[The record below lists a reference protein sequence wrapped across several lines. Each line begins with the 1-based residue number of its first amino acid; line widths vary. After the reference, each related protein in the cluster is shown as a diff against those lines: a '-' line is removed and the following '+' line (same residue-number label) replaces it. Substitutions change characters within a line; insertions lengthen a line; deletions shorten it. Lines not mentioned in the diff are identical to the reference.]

1 MKKKSAE
8 KSKTDVV
15 LIGAGIMSATL
26 GVILKEL
33 NPSLKIQIFER
44 LDSSGLESSSAWNNA
59 GTGHAAYCE
68 LNYTPEKNG
77 IVDAKKAVSISE
89 QFEVSKQLWSYL
101 VETGKLKDTS
111 FINSVPHFS
120 FVHGEGNVS
129 YLKKRF
135 DAMKKEPIFSDMLYS
150 DQIETLKE
158 WFPLM
163 MQDRD
168 PNIPVSATRMN
179 LGTDVNFG
187 KLTSDLIA
195 YLSKFDDVEVH
206 FNCDVK
212 EIEKEKKVWE
222 VEVKDL
228 TTGKEIE
235 VETSFVFI
243 GAGGGA
249 LPLLLKTGIPE
260 VEGYGGFPV
269 GGQWLRCKN
278 EEIIRKHEAKVYGK
292 AAIGAPP
299 MSVPHLDSRVIDGKK
314 ELLFGPFAGFST
326 KFLKEGTFWDLPGSI
341 KLSNIIPMMQA
352 GWNNMSLTRY
362 LIQQVMLK
370 PDERVEVLKEFY
382 PNAKLEDWD
391 LEIAGQRVQI
401 IKKGKDGKGTL
412 EFGTEIVNAKDGS
425 IAALLGASPGA
436 STSVAA
442 MLDVIQKCF
451 PKEFKSNEWQEKIK
465 ELIPSF
471 GIQLNDNPEL
481 LVETRKRTSSILG
494 L

>member
-1 MKKKSAE
+1 MKKKSAD
-8 KSKTDVV
+8 KSTDVV

-26 GVILKEL
+26 GVLLKEVK
-33 NPSLKIQIFER
+33 PDLKIQIFER
-44 LDSSGLESSSAWNNA
+44 LDASGLESSSAWNNA

-77 IVDAKKAVSISE
+77 TVDPAKAVSISE
-89 QFEVSKQLWSYL
+89 QFEVSKQFWASL
-101 VETGKLKDTS
+101 VEQGKLKNTD
-111 FINSVPHFS
+111 FINTVPHFS
-120 FVHGEGNVS
+120 FVHGESNVKF
-129 YLKKRF
+129 LKKRF
-135 DAMKKEPIFSDMLYS
+135 DAMFSQPMFKDMVYS
-150 DQIETLKE
+150 EDIDTLKE

-163 MQDRD
+163 MGDRD
-168 PNIPVSATRMN
+168 PSVPVAATRMD

-187 KLTSDLIA
+187 KLTTDLIA
-195 YLSKFDDVEVH
+195 YLKTYEDVTIH
-206 FNCDVK
+206 YNCDVK
-212 EIEKEKKVWE
+212 DIEREGKGWE
-222 VEVKDL
+222 VEIKDL
-228 TTGKEIE
+228 KSGKEFD
-235 VETSFVFI
+235 VEAAFVFI

-249 LPLLLKTGIPE
+249 LPLLSKTGIPE

-278 EEIIRKHEAKVYGK
+278 EEVIKNHDAKVYGK

-341 KLSNIIPMMQA
+341 NLKNIVPMMQA
-352 GWNNMSLTRY
+352 GWSNMSLTRY

-370 PDERVEVLKEFY
+370 PEERVEVLKEFY

-412 EFGTEIVNAKDGS
+412 EFGTEIVSAKDGS
-425 IAALLGASPGA
+425 VAALLGASPGA
-436 STSVAA
+436 STSVSA
-442 MLDVIQKCF
+442 MLTVIEKCF
-451 PKEFKSNEWQEKIK
+451 GKEYNSEEWQARFKNLIPTFGK
-465 ELIPSF
+465 EL
-471 GIQLNDNPEL
+471 NKDEAL
-481 LVETRKRTSSILG
+481 LAQTRKYSSEKLG

>member
-1 MKKKSAE
+1 MKKKSADN
-8 KSKTDVV
+8 STDVV

-26 GVILKEL
+26 GVLLKEVK
-33 NPSLKIQIFER
+33 PDIKIQIIER
-44 LDSSGLESSSAWNNA
+44 LDASGLESSSAWNNA

-77 IVDAKKAVSISE
+77 VIDISKAISISE
-89 QFEVSKQLWSYL
+89 QFEVSKQFWASL
-101 VETGKLKDTS
+101 VEQGKLTNVD

-120 FVHGEGNVS
+120 FVHGESNVN

-135 DAMKKEPIFSDMLYS
+135 EALKAQPLFQEMIYS
-150 DQIETLKE
+150 DDKNTLKE

-163 MQDRD
+163 MEDRD
-168 PNIPVSATRMN
+168 PSTPVSATKMD

-187 KLTSDLIA
+187 KLTSSLIA
-195 YLSKFDDVEVH
+195 YLNTYDDVSILYNCEVK
-206 FNCDVK
+206 D
-212 EIEKEKKVWE
+212 IEKENKAWE
-222 VEVKDL
+222 VEIKDL
-228 TTGKEIE
+228 NTGKEFNIDAN
-235 VETSFVFI
+235 FVFI

-249 LPLLLKTGIPE
+249 LPLLSKTGIPE
-260 VEGYGGFPV
+260 VQGYGGFPV

-278 EEIIRKHEAKVYGK
+278 EEVIKNHEAKVYGK

-341 KLSNIIPMMQA
+341 NLKNIVPMMQA
-352 GWNNMSLTRY
+352 GWSNMSLTRY

-370 PDERVEVLKEFY
+370 PEERVEVLQEFY
-382 PNAKLEDWD
+382 PDAKLEDWE

-412 EFGTEIVNAKDGS
+412 EFGTEIVSSKDGTV
-425 IAALLGASPGA
+425 AALLGASPGA
-436 STSVAA
+436 STSVSA
-442 MLDVIQKCF
+442 MLTVIEKCF
-451 PKEFKSNEWQEKIK
+451 KEYVTPEWQNRFKN
-465 ELIPSF
+465 LIPTL
-471 GIQLNDNPEL
+471 GTDLNKNPEL
-481 LVETRKRTSSILG
+481 LAETRAFSKEKLG

>member
-1 MKKKSAE
+1 MKKKSAD
-8 KSKTDVV
+8 KSTDVV

-26 GVILKEL
+26 GVLLKEVK
-33 NPSLKIQIFER
+33 PDLKIQIFER
-44 LDSSGLESSSAWNNA
+44 LDASGLESSSAWNNA

-77 IVDAKKAVSISE
+77 VIDPAKAVSISE
-89 QFEVSKQLWSYL
+89 QFEVSKQFWASL
-101 VETGKLKDTS
+101 VEQGKLKNTD
-111 FINSVPHFS
+111 FINAVPHFS
-120 FVHGEGNVS
+120 FVHGESNVNF
-129 YLKKRF
+129 LKKRF
-135 DAMKKEPIFSDMLYS
+135 EAMHAQPLFKDMVYS
-150 DQIETLKE
+150 EDHATLKE

-163 MQDRD
+163 MEDRD
-168 PNIPVSATRMN
+168 PSTPVAATRMD

-195 YLSKFDDVEVH
+195 YLNTYDDVTINY
-206 FNCDVK
+206 NCDVK
-212 EIEKEKKVWE
+212 DIEREGKGWE

-228 TTGKEIE
+228 KSGKEYD
-235 VETSFVFI
+235 VTADFVFI

-249 LPLLLKTGIPE
+249 LPILSKTGIPE

-278 EEIIRKHEAKVYGK
+278 EEVIKNHDAKVDGK

-341 KLSNIIPMMQA
+341 NLKNIVPMMQA
-352 GWNNMSLTRY
+352 GWSNMSLTRY

-370 PDERVEVLKEFY
+370 PEERVDVLKEFY

-412 EFGTEIVNAKDGS
+412 EFGTEIVSAKDGS
-425 IAALLGASPGA
+425 VAALLGASPGA
-436 STSVAA
+436 STSVSA
-442 MLDVIQKCF
+442 MLTVLEKCF
-451 PKEFKSNEWQEKIK
+451 ASEFNSPEWQSRFKNLSPTYGQ
-465 ELIPSF
+465 EL
-471 GIQLNDNPEL
+471 NKDEEL
-481 LVETRKRTSSILG
+481 LAKTRKYSSDKLG